1 MTTMSIV
8 IEITCLPL
16 DIVGG
21 MVQAYNI
28 RKRKEKEK
36 EMKIIASIWNGN
48 KTRILAIESFDSVKE
63 LQDFMK
69 VVNQLDDKASFNLME
84 VSK

>member
-1 MTTMSIV
+1 
-8 IEITCLPL
+8 
-16 DIVGG
+16 
-21 MVQAYNI
+21 
-28 RKRKEKEK
+28 
-36 EMKIIASIWNGN
+36 MKIKASIWNGN

>member
-1 MTTMSIV
+1 
-8 IEITCLPL
+8 
-16 DIVGG
+16 
-21 MVQAYNI
+21 
-28 RKRKEKEK
+28 
-36 EMKIIASIWNGN
+36 MKIKASIWNGS

-69 VVNQLDDKASFNLME
+69 VVNELDAKASFNLME